1 VSGLLRPTGQL
12 AILDGVEG
20 QESLSSETVA
30 AAPGVP
36 LAPGEPDLP
45 GPYAVGRWASG
56 FRNFLRNRPR
66 VRVIGEVV
74 NLSRSAKA
82 TYFDLRDGDGAVPCS
97 IWNSDLKRLELPA
110 DALRD
115 GVGIVAAGGPD
126 YFVGSERSSP
136 SFSFRVTYLR
146 LAGEGDL
153 LARLEQLRRQLHS
166 EGLFEP
172 QKQLHRP
179 QLPRTIGVVVGSNS
193 AAFQDILAGLER
205 RNWRGRLVL
214 AHPPVQGQ
222 AAAPR
227 IRAAIT
233 ALAGIPEVETIIVSR
248 GGGSLTDLWAFC
260 DEHLCRAVAMLRVP
274 VISAVGHDVDHTL
287 IDDVAAQA
295 CSTPTHAAEAAVR
308 LDVGVAR
315 AELKLATASI
325 GRCGRRKVATDAR
338 RLGASASG
346 LAGHMRAQRG
356 VLHQKLREVRAA
368 SRRSFAV
375 RLELVGRFGL
385 VLQRQRLRT
394 TATLA
399 PETGLER
406 RRLAGLAATLAAHDP
421 ARVLERGYAMVSS
434 AEGEVVSSAEAAR
447 AAGRINVR
455 FADDDVDAEVRDG

>member
-1 VSGLLRPTGQL
+1 M
-12 AILDGVEG
+12 EG
-20 QESLSSETVA
+20 QESLTGETA
-30 AAPGVP
+30 AEPEPAPGAVP

-45 GPYAVGRWASG
+45 GPFPVGRWAAG

-66 VRVIGEVV
+66 VRVLGEVV

-82 TYFDLRDGDGAVPCS
+82 TYFDLRDGDGAIPCS
-97 IWNSDLKRLELPA
+97 IWNSDLDRLDLPE

-115 GVGIVAAGGPD
+115 GVGIVAAGGPE
-126 YFVGSERSSP
+126 YFAGSERSSP

-153 LARLEQLRRQLHS
+153 LARLEQLRRRLHS

-172 QKQLHRP
+172 QKQLPRP

-205 RNWRGRLVL
+205 RSWRGRLVL

-308 LDVGVAR
+308 VDVSVAR
-315 AELKLATASI
+315 ADLRLATASI
-325 GRCGRRKVATDAR
+325 HRCGRRKVAGDAR
-338 RLGASASG
+338 RLGGAAAG
-346 LAGHMRAQRG
+346 LAGHMRAQRR

-368 SRRSFAV
+368 SRRSLGG
-375 RLELVGRFGL
+375 RLEKVGVFGL
-385 VLQRQRLRT
+385 VLHRQQQRSA
-394 TATLA
+394 TALA
-399 PETGLER
+399 PEGLER

-421 ARVLERGYAMVSS
+421 ARVLERGYAMVSD
-434 AEGEVVSSAEAAR
+434 AEGEVVSTAEAAR
-447 AAGRINVR
+447 EARQINVR

>member
-1 VSGLLRPTGQL
+1 MDFQQRELTGEKPEGADAATGMSPT
-12 AILDGVEG
+12 
-20 QESLSSETVA
+20 T
-30 AAPGVP
+30 APGVP

-45 GPYAVGRWASG
+45 GPYAVGKWASG

-66 VRVIGEVV
+66 VRVMGEVV

-97 IWNSDLKRLELPA
+97 IWNSDLKKLDLPE

-136 SFSFRVTYLR
+136 SFSFRATYLR
-146 LAGEGDL
+146 PAGEGDL

-172 QKQLHRP
+172 QKKLHRP
-179 QLPRTIGVVVGSNS
+179 QLPKAIGVVVGSNS
-193 AAFQDILAGLER
+193 AALQDILAGLDR
-205 RNWRGRLVL
+205 RGWRGRLVL

-274 VISAVGHDVDHTL
+274 VIAAVGHDVDHTL

-308 LDVGVAR
+308 LDVSVAR
-315 AELKLATASI
+315 ADLRVATASI
-325 GRCGRRKVATDAR
+325 GRCGRRRVATDAR
-338 RLGASASG
+338 RLGSSASG
-346 LAGHMRAQRG
+346 LAGHMRAQRR
-356 VLHQKLREVRAA
+356 VLHQRLREVRAA
-368 SRRSFAV
+368 SRRSLGV
-375 RLELVGRFGL
+375 RLENLARFGL
-385 VLQRQRLRT
+385 VLQRQRQRT
-394 TATLA
+394 AATLA
-399 PETGLER
+399 PETGLEQ

-421 ARVLERGYAMVSS
+421 ARVLERGYAIITA

-447 AAGRINVR
+447 AARRINVR